1 MTKAIIST
9 EFVTAQLAALNYIN
23 GLQDKTVTL
32 PSEVVAVVG
41 KKYVR
46 LVRQYKIEG
55 NVDDTYRGRSAY
67 GSAYGFIDIETGNVL
82 KAASWAAPA
91 KGIRGNIYN
100 QDTYR
105 TAFTEFGV
113 AYLR

>member
-1 MTKAIIST
+1 MTNAIIST

-55 NVDDTYRGRSAY
+55 NVDDTYRGRP
-67 GSAYGFIDIETGNVL
+67 AYGFIDIETGNVL